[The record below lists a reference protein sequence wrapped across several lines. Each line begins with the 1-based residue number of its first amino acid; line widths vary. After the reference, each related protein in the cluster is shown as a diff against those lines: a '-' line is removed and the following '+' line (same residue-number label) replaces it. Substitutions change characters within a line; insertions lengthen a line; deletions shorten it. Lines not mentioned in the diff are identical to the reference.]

1 MQTFKYKTPVSVD
14 MPTWIAKFPVTVR
27 DVVVKAHMSALR
39 GKSNI
44 REESP
49 GLYAVVS
56 SHLYRAYY
64 VSGIISLNIFTAGKY
79 HYKSHR
85 EIIKRI

>member
-39 GKSNI
+39 EKSNI

-56 SHLYRAYY
+56 SHLYRVYY